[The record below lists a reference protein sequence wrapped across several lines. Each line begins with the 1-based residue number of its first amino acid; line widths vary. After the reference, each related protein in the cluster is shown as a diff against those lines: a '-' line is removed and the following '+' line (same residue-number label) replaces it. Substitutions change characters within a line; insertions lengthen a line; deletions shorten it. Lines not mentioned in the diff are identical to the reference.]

1 MELFWA
7 LWKIRERNINK
18 FEILVGKSSSIEWK
32 VLKALQDLNILG
44 EYFVIIKDE
53 LNKYCSL
60 KEGVKNR

>member
-1 MELFWA
+1 MKLFWV

-60 KEGVKNR
+60 KEGVKDR

>member
-1 MELFWA
+1 MELFWV

-32 VLKALQDLNILG
+32 VLKALQDPNILG

-60 KEGVKNR
+60 KEGVNDR

>member
-1 MELFWA
+1 MELFWV

-18 FEILVGKSSSIEWK
+18 FEILVGISSSIEWK
-32 VLKALQDLNILG
+32 VLKALQDPNILG

-60 KEGVKNR
+60 KEGVKDR

>member
-1 MELFWA
+1 MKLFWV

-32 VLKALQDLNILG
+32 VLKALQDPNILG

-60 KEGVKNR
+60 KEGVKDR

>member
-1 MELFWA
+1 MELFWV

-53 LNKYCSL
+53 SNKYCSL
-60 KEGVKNR
+60 KEGVKDR

>member
-60 KEGVKNR
+60 KEGVKDR

>member
-1 MELFWA
+1 MELFWV

-60 KEGVKNR
+60 KEGVKDR

>member
-1 MELFWA
+1 MELFWV

-32 VLKALQDLNILG
+32 VLKALQDPNILG

-60 KEGVKNR
+60 KEGVKDR

>member
-1 MELFWA
+1 MELFWV
-7 LWKIRERNINK
+7 LWKIREQNINK

-32 VLKALQDLNILG
+32 VLKALQDPNILG

-60 KEGVKNR
+60 KEGVKDR